1 MNDYFIQRHYYSEFV
16 IISISYSTLHVY
28 VCVFEYI
35 LQLLE

>member
-1 MNDYFIQRHYYSEFV
+1 MNDYFIHQHCYSEFV

-28 VCVFEYI
+28 VCVFQYI